1 MRSKKR
7 ITHVDVAKHAGVS
20 TAVVSYV
27 INDGPR
33 PTSPDVRERV
43 LQAIKTLDYHPNAS
57 ARGLRAQQ
65 TRTIGLVFN
74 DFLPMNVFFSS
85 YSASILTGLTAQ
97 LKARGYYVLIYPLD
111 VGEDI
116 QGLERLLR
124 SQRVDGVVVRLA
136 QEPPHTDTLLE
147 AIAAA
152 SVPCVC
158 IEQPGAERFGFSS
171 ITYDDRRG
179 AYEATSYLIAQG
191 HRRIGHI
198 YGDLR
203 YLTARLRLDG
213 YRCALSDHG
222 IHVNDE
228 LITGGTWTA
237 ETARAGVA
245 HLFSSGHPPTAIFVA
260 SDDLAFIVIE
270 EIRSRNYRIP
280 ADVSVIG
287 FDDVELARQKD
298 PPLTTVRIPLI
309 ELGRR
314 AVDLVLDTIQAGSDN
329 ISTRAE
335 VLPVELVRRAS
346 A

>member
-1 MRSKKR
+1 
-7 ITHVDVAKHAGVS
+7 
-20 TAVVSYV
+20 
-27 INDGPR
+27 
-33 PTSPDVRERV
+33 
-43 LQAIKTLDYHPNAS
+43 
-57 ARGLRAQQ
+57 
-65 TRTIGLVFN
+65 
-74 DFLPMNVFFSS
+74 
-85 YSASILTGLTAQ
+85 
-97 LKARGYYVLIYPLD
+97 
-111 VGEDI
+111 
-116 QGLERLLR
+116 LLR

-158 IEQPGAERFGFSS
+158 IEQPGAERFGFSA

-179 AYEATSYLIAQG
+179 AYDATSYLIAQG

-213 YRCALSDHG
+213 YRSALSDHG
-222 IHVNDE
+222 IHVDDE
-228 LITGGTWTA
+228 LIAGGTWTA
-237 ETARAGVA
+237 ETARTGVA
-245 HLFSSGHPPTAIFVA
+245 QLFSIARPPTAIFVA

-270 EIRSRNYRIP
+270 ELRKREYHIP

-309 ELGRR
+309 EMGRR
-314 AVDLVLDTIQAGSDN
+314 AADLVLDAIQAEHDD
-329 ISTRAE
+329 ISMRAV
-335 VLPVELVRRAS
+335 VLPVELVRRGS

>member
-1 MRSKKR
+1 MSAARMPSPVRLLWGQFRSEWR
-7 ITHVDVAKHAGVS
+7 LYVRDRAAVFWTFLFPLLMLFGMGAIFRSGRPPGLTLVRVAPVQESERDRAFLKALEDAHLK
-20 TAVVSYV
+20 VVTLSAAQAE
-27 INDGPR
+27 
-33 PTSPDVRERV
+33 ERW
-43 LQAIKTLDYHPNAS
+43 AKGDT
-57 ARGLRAQQ
+57 
-65 TRTIGLVFN
+65 
-74 DFLPMNVFFSS
+74 
-85 YSASILTGLTAQ
+85 TAQ
-97 LKARGYYVLIYPLD
+97 LESAGDGY
-111 VGEDI
+111 
-116 QGLERLLR
+116 RL
-124 SQRVDGVVVRLA
+124 RLN
-136 QEPPHTDTLLE
+136 
-147 AIAAA
+147 
-152 SVPCVC
+152 
-158 IEQPGAERFGFSS
+158 
-171 ITYDDRRG
+171 
-179 AYEATSYLIAQG
+179 SYLIAQG

-222 IHVNDE
+222 IHADDE
-228 LITGGTWTA
+228 LIAGGTWTA

-245 HLFSSGHPPTAIFVA
+245 HLFSGAHPPTAIFVA

-270 EIRSRNYRIP
+270 EIRNRGYRIP

-314 AVDLVLDTIQAGSDN
+314 AVDLVLDTIQAGPDN

-335 VLPVELVRRAS
+335 VLPVELVRRGS